1 MVYRGSTGPVH
12 NLHQQAEHHNFI
24 SLSHIYSVFFIFLI
38 QLSWNSKTLPFLLLL
53 RMQQVTLTISAKN
66 RMPKIKVEIQNSS
79 ADMSLKQIH
88 TPHIYICSISRI
100 VRFEIF
106 NKSSIYSNA
115 IYPDIS
121 DTISIQISGYL
132 GTKCAIYSNTIYPD
146 ISDTIY
152 PASISDQIQ
161 CKWMNSPR
169 RRVCLEK
176 LSSMVRSI

>member
-1 MVYRGSTGPVH
+1 
-12 NLHQQAEHHNFI
+12 
-24 SLSHIYSVFFIFLI
+24 
-38 QLSWNSKTLPFLLLL
+38 
-53 RMQQVTLTISAKN
+53 
-66 RMPKIKVEIQNSS
+66 
-79 ADMSLKQIH
+79 MSLKQIH

-152 PASISDQIQ
+152 PASISDTMQVDEQPSEASVFGEALFNGKINLNLIIK
-161 CKWMNSPR
+161 C
-169 RRVCLEK
+169 
-176 LSSMVRSI
+176 